1 MQTNEVAK
9 LLVFINSIDARVV
22 PEDSKIMAWDKV
34 LNPHMPYDMALEYAS
49 THYKNSKDS
58 IMPSDINL
66 MHRNARNIPKFD
78 MGIIEAPNTSVDHEW
93 RKIVTADLKAKIQL
107 DKGKPYTPEITETYT
122 ERILWQGETL
132 VLNRTNMGIPWE
144 FEPGTGQYAARAGVD
159 VFAEDELRPENAKI
173 GFIIEDE

>member
-34 LNPHMPYDMALEYAS
+34 LNPHMPYDMAVEYAS
-49 THYKNSKDS
+49 THYRNSKDS

-78 MGIIEAPNTSVDHEW
+78 MGAIEAPNTVVDHEW
-93 RKIVTADLKAKIQL
+93 RKIVTADLKAKIKL
-107 DKGKPYTPEITETYT
+107 STGIEYA
-122 ERILWQGETL
+122 QGGLE
-132 VLNRTNMGIPWE
+132 WE

-159 VFAEDELRPENAKI
+159 VFAEDELRPENAEI